1 MSLARKIG
9 KLFELD
15 RFVFENVVIER
26 DVIENIVAF
35 ARENHPREF
44 IMFLEGKVKDK
55 VLRIDALSF
64 QEYVSN
70 NETAVARIN
79 FPIGT
84 KIVGSVHSHPGP
96 SNRPSNADLRLFSK
110 QGMVHL
116 IIRYPYTQF
125 DIAAY
130 DKNGRAIKIAVGE

>member
-1 MSLARKIG
+1 VGIRKKIEEF
-9 KLFELD
+9 FELD
-15 RFVFENVVIER
+15 RFSFEKVVIKR

-35 ARENHPREF
+35 AKENHPREF
-44 IMFLEGKVKDK
+44 LMFLEGKAKEK
-55 VLRIDALSF
+55 VLTIDALSF

-70 NETAVARIN
+70 NETAVARID

-84 KIVGSVHSHPGP
+84 RIVGSVHSHPGP

-130 DKNGRAIKIAVGE
+130 DKNGKAMSFEIG